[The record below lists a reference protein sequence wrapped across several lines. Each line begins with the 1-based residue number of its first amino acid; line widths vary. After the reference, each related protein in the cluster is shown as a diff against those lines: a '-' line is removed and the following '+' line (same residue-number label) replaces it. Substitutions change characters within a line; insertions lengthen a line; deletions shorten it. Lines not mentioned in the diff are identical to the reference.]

1 MSLEIIS
8 TVNLAIH
15 SNFFHFL
22 KKKEIYIKNDS
33 LKWTLGSAVIV
44 PSARKKVRGF
54 RATPTGFDFWHCQD
68 GKEDT
73 DGHVN
78 GVYGA

>member
-22 KKKEIYIKNDS
+22 KKEEIYIRNDS

-54 RATPTGFDFWHCQD
+54 RATPTGFDFGIAKMGRRTQM
-68 GKEDT
+68 GM
-73 DGHVN
+73 
-78 GVYGA
+78 